1 MKFKPLVVLQARV
14 CVSVECHR
22 TGRMMTCQIAR
33 SKKLGKYLRPE
44 KQTQKNPFALIL
56 ETYACLAAIVTNVSS
71 CGKIKVSLSPL
82 LVNVYHKESSLLII
96 F

>member
-1 MKFKPLVVLQARV
+1 MRVGGERERGRDRKVKFKPLVVLQARV

-44 KQTQKNPFALIL
+44 KQTQKNPVRF
-56 ETYACLAAIVTNVSS
+56 YFGKFCLFS
-71 CGKIKVSLSPL
+71 CNRDHCV
-82 LVNVYHKESSLLII
+82 
-96 F
+96 

>member
-44 KQTQKNPFALIL
+44 KQTRKKTPFALIL
-56 ETYACLAAIVTNVSS
+56 ENFASFAAIRDHCV
-71 CGKIKVSLSPL
+71 
-82 LVNVYHKESSLLII
+82 
-96 F
+96 